1 MSIMNKVFF
10 FTAFMF
16 PPVSQS
22 KLRPCLGTSN
32 VLSLNVLNFFL
43 TQGQV
48 RVILLDFVQCGGMF
62 PYLQR
67 AARKAAD
74 GWIICDLKVMHM
86 TIEHCG
92 REMHPPCL
100 TGHRHITVVIVK
112 KALHNGRLAHPLSS
126 QHRDPERRGHRP
138 VSASPP
144 VGRPTLPALA
154 NSWPMHSEWH
164 MGST

>member
-1 MSIMNKVFF
+1 MSIMNKVFSSLLLCS
-10 FTAFMF
+10 
-16 PPVSQS
+16 PPVANLS
-22 KLRPCLGTSN
+22 PCLCTSN
-32 VLSLNVLNFFL
+32 VLSLNVLNFVL

-48 RVILLDFVQCGGMF
+48 RVTLLDSLQCCAMF

-74 GWIICDLKVMHM
+74 GWIISDLKVMHM

-100 TGHRHITVVIVK
+100 TGHRHLTVVIVK

-126 QHRDPERRGHRP
+126 QHRDPERRGHGP